1 MVLVF
6 GHIGGIPVEELLPLV
21 PVGATLVLAGR
32 VLVMRVTSVVNSM
45 VKRQGGAR

>member
-6 GHIGGIPVEELLPLV
+6 GHIGGVPVEELLPLA

-32 VLVMRVTSVVNSM
+32 ALVARAAAVVNSM
-45 VKRQGGAR
+45 VKRRGDAR